1 MKLPNST
8 QMSKEQKDIYLNSPL
23 TGNILISGA
32 PGTGKTVIAFL
43 RAQSIAKQKKKV
55 TVIMFN
61 NVLTSYTK
69 NAADDKFDV
78 QTFHKWSY
86 DWWNNLDLGDEE
98 WEHET
103 YGKMVYLPRCAGFN
117 RPKME
122 KIFGKDTWFKF
133 DFKYRKKWFT
143 DEANYYANKKF
154 SEYAKPLEE
163 MPREDEFTPDW
174 DKIIDN
180 LVANKDKLL
189 KNGSVNWRHLII
201 DEGQDF
207 SRSMYKAFYMIQEI
221 LFKDNPKEKPAL
233 TVFADENQRIREEN
247 STLSDIEK
255 ELKIKDECS
264 YKLTYNY
271 RNTKEV
277 AIFSAEFYVG
287 LKTGIPKFPE
297 KKGEKPV
304 LVSCSNYTK
313 SIEFISRYIDNHENE
328 EIGIFVQTHDKRKK
342 IIKDLKKK
350 ISSDKII
357 IQSYQ
362 YKDEEYADSKSL
374 KFDVGGLVTVVT
386 KHSCK
391 GLEFDTVFIPEI
403 QEVSVD
409 PGSKEQFRMEMYV
422 MTSRARSKLFLLYSN
437 QDDSELQILDY
448 LPQKEKNLMEYMHE

>member
-69 NAADDKFDV
+69 NAADEKFDV

-86 DWWNNLDLGDEE
+86 SWWNSLDLGDSE
-98 WEHET
+98 WEPET
-103 YGKMVYLPRCAGFN
+103 RGKMVYLPRCAGFD
-117 RPKME
+117 RPRMKE
-122 KIFGKDTWFKF
+122 IFGDSWFKF
-133 DFKYRKKWFT
+133 DFKFKKQWFT
-143 DEANYYANKKF
+143 NNTHYHANKKF
-154 SEYAKPLEE
+154 LEYAKPLEE
-163 MPREDEFTPDW
+163 MPKEDEWSPDW
-174 DKIIDN
+174 EKIIDK

-189 KNGSVNWRHLII
+189 KDQSVNWRHLII

-221 LFKDNPKEKPAL
+221 LFKKNPEKPAL

-255 ELKIKDECS
+255 ELNINDECS
-264 YKLTYNY
+264 YKLSYNY
-271 RNTKEV
+271 RNTREV
-277 AIFSAEFYVG
+277 AKFSAEFYVG
-287 LKTGIPKFPE
+287 LKTGIPEFPE
-297 KKGEKPV
+297 KKGEKPK
-304 LVSCSNYTK
+304 LISCSSYSK
-313 SIEFISRYIDNHENE
+313 SIDYISRYINNHENE
-328 EIGIFVQTHDKRKK
+328 EIGIFVQNHDRRKK

-350 ISSDKII
+350 LSSEKII

-362 YKDEEYADSKSL
+362 YNDQEHADPRNL

-403 QEVSVD
+403 QEISID
-409 PGSKEQFRMEMYV
+409 PGSIELFRMEMYV
-422 MTSRARSKLFLLYSN
+422 MTSRARAKLFLLLTN
-437 QDDSELQILDY
+437 QDDSDLQILDY
-448 LPQKEKNLMEYMHE
+448 LPQKEKNLMEHINE